1 MLLSFV
7 GCIAFIGVAAYFLT
21 RPSIEIQWQEK
32 AVFSAFF
39 AGAILCMG
47 FSFLFHTMYC
57 HSERVGKLFNK
68 YVVNG
73 STNSRKA
80 RATHIVDAIFIRMP
94 NLFHSIIYS
103 SLFPVCLYRLDYC
116 GIALLTVGSFVP
128 WLYYSFYCRL
138 EPKITYLALIFIL
151 GIICI
156 IVSMWDKFAEPKF
169 RPVRAGEFYFAIV
182 HPDNG
187 VFP

>member
-1 MLLSFV
+1 MEKKGECFIVLFSFS

-68 YVVNG
+68 YAVYIYLLSIDYLQSGDVIGQKN
-73 STNSRKA
+73 
-80 RATHIVDAIFIRMP
+80 AT
-94 NLFHSIIYS
+94 YS
-103 SLFPVCLYRLDYC
+103 SD
-116 GIALLTVGSFVP
+116 I
-128 WLYYSFYCRL
+128 
-138 EPKITYLALIFIL
+138 
-151 GIICI
+151 
-156 IVSMWDKFAEPKF
+156 
-169 RPVRAGEFYFAIV
+169 
-182 HPDNG
+182 G
-187 VFP
+187 VM

>member
-1 MLLSFV
+1 MKGEYFIVLFSFA

-73 STNSRKA
+73 STNLREG
-80 RATHIVDAIFIRMP
+80 H
-94 NLFHSIIYS
+94 
-103 SLFPVCLYRLDYC
+103 
-116 GIALLTVGSFVP
+116 
-128 WLYYSFYCRL
+128 
-138 EPKITYLALIFIL
+138 
-151 GIICI
+151 
-156 IVSMWDKFAEPKF
+156 KFLPL
-169 RPVRAGEFYFAIV
+169 
-182 HPDNG
+182 
-187 VFP
+187 